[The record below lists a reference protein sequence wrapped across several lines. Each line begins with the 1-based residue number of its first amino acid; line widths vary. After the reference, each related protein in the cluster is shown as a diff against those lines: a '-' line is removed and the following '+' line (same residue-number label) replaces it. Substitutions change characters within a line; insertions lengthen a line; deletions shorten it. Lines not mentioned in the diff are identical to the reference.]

1 MREIKFRAGN
11 KKLKKMVRVPG
22 FDFDDPYGF
31 RIRRKNNE
39 NI

>member
-1 MREIKFRAGN
+1 
-11 KKLKKMVRVPG
+11 MVRVPG